1 MAALRLSSLPTL
13 VWWRGG
19 RPDTLDG
26 LAELAERIVL
36 DDDAPEPIWSRAAT
50 LFEASAF
57 SDLRWARLTQW
68 RALMAHF
75 FDIPEV
81 LSAAADFSRLTIAA
95 SDRMSA
101 QLFAAWLQSSMQFS
115 PGFTVE
121 FAEGSTNALI
131 DEVRLADH
139 EQQLVIRLSAQRTCL
154 ETEVS
159 VQGHRSASRLV
170 SLRDQTLT
178 GLLTEELRI
187 RARDAAFERAL
198 ARLVSGH

>member
-1 MAALRLSSLPTL
+1 
-13 VWWRGG
+13 
-19 RPDTLDG
+19 
-26 LAELAERIVL
+26 
-36 DDDAPEPIWSRAAT
+36 
-50 LFEASAF
+50 
-57 SDLRWARLTQW
+57 
-68 RALMAHF
+68 MAHF

-81 LSAAADFSRLTIAA
+81 LAATADFSRLTIAG
-95 SDRMSA
+95 SDRRSA
-101 QLFAAWLQSSMQFS
+101 QLFAAWLQSSMQFQA
-115 PGFTVE
+115 GFTVE
-121 FAEGSTNALI
+121 LAEGSTSALI

-139 EQQLVIRLSAQRTCL
+139 EQELVIRLSAHRTCL

-198 ARLVSGH
+198 ARLVSA